1 MRKNMKEYM
10 STEAEITTVERVKT
24 PIIQYLI
31 DHPVMVAILTWLSV
45 TALFFILN
53 PSVMSRPNIWGN
65 VFRQTALMAPVAI
78 MVATLMIGGDFDMT
92 VGANYAMSAM
102 FFIFLVNQGLEPVL
116 SFLATLALGGAVGLL
131 NGIIVTYTGIHSFI
145 ITLGGWFSIR
155 GILLLLF
162 SGSARLES
170 DVAFMQVFSFEIASN
185 FEASVV
191 WMFIILAGALYLV
204 HQTTYGNHLFA
215 VGSDRETARARG
227 IRVTRTRIIAFIL
240 TGMAAA
246 FAAFLHVA
254 RFGSARPILQTELPL
269 VAIAASVLGG
279 CALFGGRG
287 SPNAGFFGALTF
299 GTFGAGLVA
308 AGASSA
314 WYQFFVGVVLVG
326 AVVFNRYVGRL
337 RQQSR

>member
-1 MRKNMKEYM
+1 M
-10 STEAEITTVERVKT
+10 SVGTESTVVERVKT
-24 PIIQYLI
+24 PIVKYLI
-31 DHPVMVAILTWLSV
+31 DHPVLVAILTWLGV
-45 TALFFILN
+45 TTLFLILN
-53 PSVMSRPNIWGN
+53 PSVMTRASIWGN
-65 VFRQTALMAPVAI
+65 IFRQTALIGPVAI

-102 FFIFLVNQGLEPVL
+102 FFILLVNQGLEPVL

-131 NGIIVTYTGIHSFI
+131 NGVMVTYTGIHSFI

-155 GILLLLF
+155 GVLLLLF

-170 DVAFMQVFSFEIASN
+170 DVAFMEIFSYEIVSN
-185 FEASVV
+185 FEASVI
-191 WMFIILAGALYLV
+191 WMFIILAAALYLV

-215 VGSDRETARARG
+215 VGSDRDAARARG
-227 IRVTRTRIIAFIL
+227 IRVTRTRIIAFML

-246 FAAFLHVA
+246 FAALLHVA
-254 RFGSARPILQTELPL
+254 RFGSARPVLQTELPL

-326 AVVFNRYVGRL
+326 AVVFNRYVERL

>member
-1 MRKNMKEYM
+1 MD
-10 STEAEITTVERVKT
+10 S
-24 PIIQYLI
+24 
-31 DHPVMVAILTWLSV
+31 
-45 TALFFILN
+45 F
-53 PSVMSRPNIWGN
+53 WGN
-65 VFRQTALMAPVAI
+65 IFRQTALIGPVAI

-102 FFIFLVNQGLEPVL
+102 FFILLVNQGLEPVL

-131 NGIIVTYTGIHSFI
+131 NGVMVTYTGIHSFI

-170 DVAFMQVFSFEIASN
+170 DIAFMEIFSYEIISN
-185 FEASVV
+185 FEASVI
-191 WMFIILAGALYLV
+191 WMFVILGAALYLV

-215 VGSDRETARARG
+215 VGSDRDAARARG
-227 IRVTRTRIIAFIL
+227 IRVTRTRIIAFML

-246 FAAFLHVA
+246 FAALLHVA
-254 RFGSARPILQTELPL
+254 RFGSARPVLQTELPL

-326 AVVFNRYVGRL
+326 AVVFNRYVERL

>member
-1 MRKNMKEYM
+1 M
-10 STEAEITTVERVKT
+10 SVETETTAVERVKT
-24 PIIQYLI
+24 PIVQYLI
-31 DHPVMVAILTWLSV
+31 DNPVLVAILTWLGV
-45 TALFFILN
+45 TALFFVLN

-65 VFRQTALMAPVAI
+65 IFRQTALIAPVAI

-102 FFIFLVNQGLEPVL
+102 FFILLVNQGITPVI
-116 SFLATLALGGAVGLL
+116 SFFATLALGGAVGLL
-131 NGIIVTYTGIHSFI
+131 NGVMVTYTGIHSFI

-155 GILLLLF
+155 GVLLLLF

-170 DVAFMQVFSFEIASN
+170 DVTFMQVFSYEIGSN

-191 WMFIILAGALYLV
+191 WMFIILAAALYLV

-215 VGSDRETARARG
+215 VGSDRDAARARG
-227 IRVTRTRIIAFIL
+227 IRVTRTRIIAFML

-246 FAAFLHVA
+246 FAALLHVA
-254 RFGSARPILQTELPL
+254 RFGSARPVLQTELPL

-326 AVVFNRYVGRL
+326 AVIFNRYVERL

>member
-1 MRKNMKEYM
+1 M
-10 STEAEITTVERVKT
+10 SVETESTVVERVKT
-24 PIIQYLI
+24 PIVGYLI
-31 DHPVMVAILTWLSV
+31 DHPVLVAILTWLGV
-45 TALFFILN
+45 TALFLILN
-53 PSVMSRPNIWGN
+53 PSVMTRASIWGN
-65 VFRQTALMAPVAI
+65 IFRQTALIGPVAI

-102 FFIFLVNQGLEPVL
+102 FFILLVNQGLEPVL

-131 NGIIVTYTGIHSFI
+131 NGVMVTYTGIHSFI

-155 GILLLLF
+155 GVLLLLF

-170 DVAFMQVFSFEIASN
+170 DIAFMDIFSYEIISN
-185 FEASVV
+185 FEASVI
-191 WMFIILAGALYLV
+191 WMFVILAAALYLV

-215 VGSDRETARARG
+215 VGSDRDAARARG
-227 IRVTRTRIIAFIL
+227 IRVTRTRIIAFML

-246 FAAFLHVA
+246 FAALLHVA
-254 RFGSARPILQTELPL
+254 RFGSARPVLQTELPL

-326 AVVFNRYVGRL
+326 AVVFNRYVERL

>member
-1 MRKNMKEYM
+1 M
-10 STEAEITTVERVKT
+10 SLETEPTIVDRVKA
-24 PIIQYLI
+24 PIVESLI
-31 DHPVMVAILTWLSV
+31 NHPVLVAILTWLGV
-45 TALFFILN
+45 TGLFFVLN
-53 PSVMSRPNIWGN
+53 ASVMSRINIWGN
-65 VFRQTALMAPVAI
+65 VFRQTALIAPVAI
-78 MVATLMIGGDFDMT
+78 MVSTLMIGGDFDMT

-102 FFIFLVNQGLEPVL
+102 FFIFLVNQGLSPVL
-116 SFLATLALGGAVGLL
+116 SFLTTLALGGAVGLL
-131 NGIIVTYTGIHSFI
+131 NGVLVTYTGIHSFI

-155 GILLLLF
+155 GVLLLLF
-162 SGSARLES
+162 SGSARLEG
-170 DVAFMQVFSFEIASN
+170 DITFMQIFSYEIGAN

-191 WMFIILAGALYLV
+191 WMFVILAAALYLV

-215 VGSDRETARARG
+215 VGSDRDAARARG
-227 IRVTRTRIIAFIL
+227 IRVTRTRIIAFML

-246 FAAFLHVA
+246 FAALLHVA
-254 RFGSARPILQTELPL
+254 RFGSARPVLQTELPL

-299 GTFGAGLVA
+299 GTFGAGLIA

-326 AVVFNRYVGRL
+326 AVIFNRYVDRL

>member
-1 MRKNMKEYM
+1 M
-10 STEAEITTVERVKT
+10 SAETGTSTVERVKT
-24 PIIQYLI
+24 PIVQYLI
-31 DHPVMVAILTWLSV
+31 NYPVLVAILTWLGV
-45 TALFFILN
+45 TALFFVLN
-53 PSVMSRPNIWGN
+53 PSVMSQANIWGN
-65 VFRQTALMAPVAI
+65 IFRQTALIGPVAI
-78 MVATLMIGGDFDMT
+78 VVATLIIGGDFDMT

-102 FFIFLVNQGLEPVL
+102 FFILLVNQGFAPIL
-116 SFLATLALGGAVGLL
+116 SFVATLVLGGTIGLL
-131 NGIIVTYTGIHSFI
+131 NGVMVTYTDIHSFI

-155 GILLLLF
+155 GALLLLF
-162 SGSARLES
+162 SGSARLDG
-170 DVAFMQVFSFEIASN
+170 DVAFMQIFSYDFGAN
-185 FEASVV
+185 FEASIL
-191 WMFIILAGALYLV
+191 WMFIILAAALYLV
-204 HQTTYGNHLFA
+204 HRTTYGNHLYA
-215 VGSDRETARARG
+215 VGSDRDAARARG

-240 TGMAAA
+240 TGMAAS
-246 FAAFLHVA
+246 FAALLHVA
-254 RFGSARPILQTELPL
+254 RFGSARPVLQVELPL

-326 AVVFNRYVGRL
+326 AVVFNRYVDRL

>member
-1 MRKNMKEYM
+1 M
-10 STEAEITTVERVKT
+10 SVETETTAVERVKT
-24 PIIQYLI
+24 PIVQYLI
-31 DHPVMVAILTWLSV
+31 DHPVLVAILTWLGV

-65 VFRQTALMAPVAI
+65 IFRQTALIAPVAI

-102 FFIFLVNQGLEPVL
+102 FFILLVNQGITPVI
-116 SFLATLALGGAVGLL
+116 SFFATLALGGAVGLL
-131 NGIIVTYTGIHSFI
+131 NGVMVTYTGIHSFI

-155 GILLLLF
+155 GVLLLLF

-170 DVAFMQVFSFEIASN
+170 DVTFMQVFSYEIGSN

-191 WMFIILAGALYLV
+191 WMFVILAAALYLV

-215 VGSDRETARARG
+215 VGSDRDAARARG
-227 IRVTRTRIIAFIL
+227 IRVTRTRIIAFML

-246 FAAFLHVA
+246 FAALLHVA
-254 RFGSARPILQTELPL
+254 RFGSARPVLQTELPL

-326 AVVFNRYVGRL
+326 AVIFNRYVDRL